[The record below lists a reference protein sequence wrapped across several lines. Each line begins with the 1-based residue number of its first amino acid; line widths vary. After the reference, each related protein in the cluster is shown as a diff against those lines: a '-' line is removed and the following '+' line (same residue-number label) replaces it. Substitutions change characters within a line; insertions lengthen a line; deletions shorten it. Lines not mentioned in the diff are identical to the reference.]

1 VTGYVLTPR
10 ARRDL
15 SEIWDYSAAQWDT
28 AQADRY
34 VRLIASVCA
43 ALATGRAK
51 GRSAEAVRPGYF
63 RQTVGSHVLLYRAR
77 KRGGVE
83 IVRILHQ
90 RRDFERHL

>member
-1 VTGYVLTPR
+1 MTGYVLTPR

-15 SEIWDYSAAQWDT
+15 SDIWDYSAEQWGA

-34 VRLIASVCA
+34 IRLIAAACD
-43 ALATGRAK
+43 ALATGRTK
-51 GRSAEAVRPGYF
+51 GRSAESIRLGYF
-63 RQTVGSHVLLYRAR
+63 RQTVGSHVLFYRAR

-90 RRDFERHL
+90 RMDVERNL